1 MVAWAKGGGY
11 REGGKRHGL
20 GSTNLTGAAGTMDL
34 GGELRETLRMTLRF
48 RG

>member
-20 GSTNLTGAAGTMDL
+20 GSTNVTRAAGAMDS
-34 GGELRETLRMTLRF
+34 GGKLRETLRMTPRF